1 MFQAPAWPKMAQ
13 SRQNYTNFF
22 GRANDISLPIPR
34 AIKKSRDHIVILA
47 FLVAPRIQEFLIF
60 KAL

>member
-1 MFQAPAWPKMAQ
+1 MAQ

-22 GRANDISLPIPR
+22 GRANDISLPIPI

-47 FLVAPRIQEFLIF
+47 FLVAPKI
-60 KAL
+60 